1 MRRTSRRS
9 WTRSLFRHDD
19 RFFFHYNL
27 RMSII
32 NNALEGK
39 KVLVTGATGF
49 IGGRLA
55 ERLALE
61 EGAIVTGTGRKLEA
75 VPHLAKAG
83 ITLQKADLLDEDAM
97 RQAMQGQEIVFH
109 VAAWLGRHGGEQRA
123 YALNVAA
130 TALAVRLAAEAG
142 VKRFV
147 QVSSIATYGH
157 PPRVLHVTE
166 DQPLDTEQEVIYGRT
181 KALGEIRAFELGKEL
196 DIEVTAVRPGLV
208 YGPRAESWTINMLKL
223 VCKGLPVIFGDGT
236 GHAYPIFIDNLV
248 DGMLLTAVRL
258 EAAGEAYNMCD
269 PVVTFN
275 EWFSFYGQM
284 CGKKPRRIPF
294 WAAHILIV
302 VNQLLNL
309 GLPLNRPRLRMYGLK
324 AQFPATKAQEQ
335 LGFVSRVS
343 IEEGMKI
350 TENWLREAGYL
361 EK

>member
-1 MRRTSRRS
+1 
-9 WTRSLFRHDD
+9 
-19 RFFFHYNL
+19 
-27 RMSII
+27 MSII
-32 NNALEGK
+32 NQALK
-39 KVLVTGATGF
+39 DKRVLVTGATGF

-55 ERLALE
+55 ERLARE
-61 EGAIVTGTGRKLEA
+61 EGAMVTGTGRNLEA
-75 VPHLAKAG
+75 VPFVVEAG
-83 ITLQKADLLDEDAM
+83 VTLQKADLLDEEAM

-147 QVSSIATYGH
+147 YVSSIATYGH
-157 PPRVLHVTE
+157 PPKVLHVDE

-196 DIEVTAVRPGLV
+196 GIEVTAVRPGLV
-208 YGPRAESWTINMLKL
+208 YGPRAQSWTINMIKF
-223 VCKGLPVIFGDGT
+223 VCKGVPVIFGDGK

-248 DGMLLTAVRL
+248 DGMLLTAVHP
-258 EAAGEAYNMCD
+258 EAAGEAYNLCD

-275 EWFSFYGQM
+275 EWFSYYGRM

-294 WAAHILIV
+294 WAAHILVI
-302 VNQLLNL
+302 LNKWLHL

-324 AQFPATKAQEQ
+324 AEFPATKAKEQ
-335 LGFVSRVS
+335 LGFESRVS

-350 TENWLREAGYL
+350 TEAWLREEGYL
-361 EK
+361 P

>member
-1 MRRTSRRS
+1 
-9 WTRSLFRHDD
+9 
-19 RFFFHYNL
+19 
-27 RMSII
+27 MSII
-32 NNALEGK
+32 NHALKDK

-55 ERLALE
+55 ERLARE
-61 EGAIVTGTGRKLEA
+61 EGAIVTGTGRNLDA
-75 VPHLAKAG
+75 VPHVAKAG
-83 ITLQKADLLDEDAM
+83 VTLHHADLLDEDAM
-97 RQAMQGQEIVFH
+97 RQAMAGQEVVFH

-142 VKRFV
+142 VTRFV
-147 QVSSIATYGH
+147 MVSSIATYGH
-157 PPRVLHVTE
+157 PPKVLHVTE
-166 DQPLDTEQEVIYGRT
+166 EQPLDTEQEVIYGRT

-196 DIEVTAVRPGLV
+196 GIEVTAVRPGLV
-208 YGPRAESWTINMLKL
+208 YGPRAQSWTINMIKL
-223 VCKGLPVIFGDGT
+223 VGKGMPVIFGDGK
-236 GHAYPIFIDNLV
+236 GHAYPVFIDNLV
-248 DGMLLTAVRL
+248 DGMLLTAVHPK
-258 EAAGEAYNMCD
+258 AVGEAYNLCD

-275 EWFSFYGQM
+275 EWFGYYGQM

-302 VNQLLNL
+302 LNQLLNL

-324 AQFPATKAQEQ
+324 AEFPATKAQEQ

-350 TENWLREAGYL
+350 TEAWLRDEGYL
-361 EK
+361 Q

>member
-1 MRRTSRRS
+1 MTAVPFS
-9 WTRSLFRHDD
+9 TTICP
-19 RFFFHYNL
+19 
-27 RMSII
+27 MSII
-32 NNALEGK
+32 NHALKDK

-55 ERLALE
+55 ERLARE
-61 EGAIVTGTGRKLEA
+61 EGAIVTGTGRNLDA
-75 VPHLAKAG
+75 VPQVIAAG
-83 ITLQKADLLDEDAM
+83 VTLHKADLLDEEAM

-109 VAAWLGRHGGEQRA
+109 VAAWLGRHGSEQKA

-157 PPRVLHVTE
+157 PPKALHVDE

-196 DIEVTAVRPGLV
+196 GIEVTAVRPGLV
-208 YGPRAESWTINMLKL
+208 YGPRAQSWTINMIKL
-223 VCKGLPVIFGDGT
+223 VCKGMPVIFGDGT
-236 GHAYPIFIDNLV
+236 GHAYPVFIDNLV
-248 DGMLLTAVRL
+248 DGMLLTAVRP
-258 EAAGEAYNMCD
+258 EAVGQAYNMCD

-275 EWFSFYGQM
+275 EWFGYYGQM

-302 VNQLLNL
+302 LNQILNL

-324 AQFPATKAQEQ
+324 AEFPATKAQEQ
-335 LGFVSRVS
+335 LGFKSRVS

-350 TENWLREAGYL
+350 TEAWLREEGYL
-361 EK
+361 P